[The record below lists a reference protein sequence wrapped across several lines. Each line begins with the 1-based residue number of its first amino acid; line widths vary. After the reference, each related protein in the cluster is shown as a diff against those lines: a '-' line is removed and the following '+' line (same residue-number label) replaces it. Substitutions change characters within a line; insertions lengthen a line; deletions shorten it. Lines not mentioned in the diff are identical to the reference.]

1 MHVVRKDTAECIM
14 FSPFLRASA
23 VMQGMNMVDPP
34 SCAGGVLNVEIRHWC
49 KLTSHCFKRDKI
61 SE

>member
-1 MHVVRKDTAECIM
+1 M

-23 VMQGMNMVDPP
+23 VVQGMNMVDPP
-34 SCAGGVLNVEIRHWC
+34 SCAGGVVNVEISHLC
-49 KLTSHCFKRDKI
+49 KLTSLCFERDKI